1 MKFDKRQTNIAKGMA
16 LLLLLWHHVFY
27 KSEEYYGL
35 FRTVGTIDGVPFES
49 CVARY
54 FKVCVAIFFFLSSFG
69 MYKSWQNLRR
79 RAIRSEGRLS
89 AGAQVRFVK
98 NHLIKVMMDFWFI
111 YLIFVPLGMA
121 FGVYFREVYEGS
133 FGNGLL
139 DFLCLSFFSRT
150 PSMNPTWWF
159 MSLVIAFY
167 LQLPL
172 LARLTEKVPEIVL
185 GAAFFF
191 MLIPDKYFPRG
202 VMRYTEWIPP
212 LLMGLLFA
220 RFGWFERVQRRYA
233 KLWQGAL
240 LTVPAIALFA
250 YLRFMTEE
258 SVRYDA
264 LFAAAIL
271 FFSYLVLSRVPLLG
285 NALEWLG
292 SYSGPIYM
300 FHTFVYL
307 IYGRD
312 LIYWF
317 AYPPLTYAVMLAVCL
332 LIAVGLKYFKKLIR
346 FDRLTA
352 ALTR

>member
-69 MYKSWQNLRR
+69 MV
-79 RAIRSEGRLS
+79 LS
-89 AGAQVRFVK
+89 RVPLLGNALEWLGSYSGPIYMFHTFV
-98 NHLIKVMMDFWFI
+98 

-159 MSLVIAFY
+159 MSMVIAFY
-167 LQLPL
+167 LLLPL

-271 FFSYLVLSRVPLLG
+271 FFSYLVWCSHAFRCSATRSNGWAATADPSICSTPLS
-285 NALEWLG
+285 
-292 SYSGPIYM
+292 
-300 FHTFVYL
+300 T
-307 IYGRD
+307 
-312 LIYWF
+312 
-317 AYPPLTYAVMLAVCL
+317 
-332 LIAVGLKYFKKLIR
+332 
-346 FDRLTA
+346 
-352 ALTR
+352 